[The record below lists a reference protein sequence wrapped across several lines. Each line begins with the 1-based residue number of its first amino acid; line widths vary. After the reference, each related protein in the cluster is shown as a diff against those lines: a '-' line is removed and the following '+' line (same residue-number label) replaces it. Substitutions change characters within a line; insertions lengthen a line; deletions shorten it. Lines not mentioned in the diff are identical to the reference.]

1 MDAITPAADRYIS
14 CRNNGF
20 VIAIITSIP
29 NGAAIDTI
37 AGTGMAA
44 LIMIA
49 TVTRAAG
56 TTGITV
62 TAVITGTTDG
72 V

>member
-1 MDAITPAADRYIS
+1 
-14 CRNNGF
+14 
-20 VIAIITSIP
+20 
-29 NGAAIDTI
+29 
-37 AGTGMAA
+37 MAA